1 LFYNMHTNETDSTK
15 IIANELSIEGYKCF
29 KLQGYFKHPL
39 GSEPEKFVKVM
50 NEVKEKGK
58 TYDLLVDIHGQIFFP
73 SLRHK
78 QLFEPNY
85 QSINTSFSCLFIVY
99 CRGLFNWI
107 KKDLDHLWD
116 NERFFK
122 RLLRRNWTHV
132 VFDSKGS
139 SIISKLGLERKYI
152 EFEVANV
159 EASIIVLKKWLET
172 INEDDHKFTQGVR
185 ISH

>member
-1 LFYNMHTNETDSTK
+1 MKILLFYNTHTNETDSTK
-15 IIANELSIEGYKCF
+15 IIANKLSIEGYEFF

-50 NEVKEKGK
+50 SEVKEKGK
-58 TYDLLVDIHGQIFFP
+58 TYDLLVDIHGQIYFP

-85 QSINTSFSCLFIVY
+85 QSINTSFSCLFIAY

-107 KKDLDHLWD
+107 KKDVDHLWD
-116 NERFFK
+116 KEEFFK

-132 VFDSKGS
+132 VLDSKGS

-152 EFEVANV
+152 EFEVTNV
-159 EASIIVLKKWLET
+159 EVSIIVLKKWLET
-172 INEDDHKFTQGVR
+172 IN
-185 ISH
+185 